1 MPSITTEKQAL
12 ALAPLP
18 DKDRM
23 ERIAPA
29 MYLRV
34 KPSGARAYVQRL
46 QHGGKDRWRVVG
58 HPPAMTL
65 AEALALAHSRA
76 AGGATVADTTMTCAA
91 SVKLFMRQYIE
102 RTWKTTRNAQVYA
115 DWIEAEL
122 ASTPLRNLQRQQIVR
137 MVQDYSTRKTAK
149 AGRTGGRVA
158 QNRLLAFARLWLS
171 WSVECGYLQTNPA
184 DALTPRIAGGKETSR
199 ERVLS
204 VAEMRAMWALDC
216 PHAPLLRALLL
227 TGCRIRELQL
237 AKVGDLYV
245 DPEDVE
251 SGPKSLTIPAAH
263 SKNGKPHRVPLPTQA
278 ITQMSLAGKPGDPLF
293 PGSAGS
299 AFAVQSWL
307 KRWHEREGT
316 TPWTPHDLRR
326 TFATT
331 LGELGTPIETI
342 QRCLNHTLD
351 GPIARYARHDAYRER
366 RAAVEAL
373 AVWVGQHVA
382 APVDL
387 GPLPAS
393 K

>member
-12 ALAPLP
+12 ALEPLP

-23 ERIAPA
+23 ERIGPA

-46 QHGGKDRWRVVG
+46 QHGGKDRWRVIG

-65 AEALALAHSRA
+65 AEAVALAHSRA
-76 AGGATVADTTMTCAA
+76 AGGATGADTTLTCKA
-91 SVKLFMRQYIE
+91 SVELFFAQYIE
-102 RTWKTTRNAQVYA
+102 REWKQTRNAKVYA
-115 DWIEAEL
+115 DWLAAEL
-122 ASTPLRNLQRQQIVR
+122 ASTPLRNLRRDQIVR
-137 MVQDYSTRKTAK
+137 CVQDYSKRKTAK

-158 QNRLLAFARLWLS
+158 QNRLLAFAKLWLS
-171 WSVECGYLQTNPA
+171 WSVECGYLQNNPT

-237 AKVGDLYV
+237 AKVGDLYI

-278 ITQMSLAGKPGDPLF
+278 ITQMALAGKPADPLF

-326 TFATT
+326 SFATT

-373 AVWVGQHVA
+373 ARWVGQHVA

-387 GPLPAS
+387 GPLPAA